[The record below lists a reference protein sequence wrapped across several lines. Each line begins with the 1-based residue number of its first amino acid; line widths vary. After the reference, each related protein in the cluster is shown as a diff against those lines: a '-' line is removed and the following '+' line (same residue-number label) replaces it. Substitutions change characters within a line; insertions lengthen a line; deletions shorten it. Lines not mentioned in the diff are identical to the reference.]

1 MFGRTQ
7 AESGRT
13 GKQEQERIS
22 PNHVPNI
29 FHFSVYVTRGPDE
42 VPQARSVHR
51 MAVAGAMNAWVDTE
65 EVVFDGKSPIG
76 NRYYVKLVTF

>member
-1 MFGRTQ
+1 MLRV
-7 AESGRT
+7 
-13 GKQEQERIS
+13 
-22 PNHVPNI
+22 VPTKYRKRVVHI
-29 FHFSVYVTRGPDE
+29 
-42 VPQARSVHR
+42 HR